1 MLFHNRKQN
10 KKSYIIKNILFCELN
25 FLFIVSDTCVWF
37 FKKIWNSK
45 VLLDPDRH
53 LANLCFLPR
62 LCPRP
67 APPHPQLSSLQCWS
81 PTGRSLA
88 STKCVRPKLFNNIN
102 DLSRYPVWALQAP
115 SMRKTIRV
123 RPLPLLSWSFV
134 EWACQYGLKCNLDA
148 CFLDFF
154 FIKVSLA
161 KRHSWKC
168 SFLTSFGWDRN
179 KLFYVPLL
187 CL

>member
-1 MLFHNRKQN
+1 
-10 KKSYIIKNILFCELN
+10 
-25 FLFIVSDTCVWF
+25 
-37 FKKIWNSK
+37 
-45 VLLDPDRH
+45 
-53 LANLCFLPR
+53 
-62 LCPRP
+62 
-67 APPHPQLSSLQCWS
+67 
-81 PTGRSLA
+81 LA

-154 FIKVSLA
+154 FYKSEPCKA
-161 KRHSWKC
+161 
-168 SFLTSFGWDRN
+168 SFMKMLIPD
-179 KLFYVPLL
+179 LFWLRQK
-187 CL
+187 